1 MPARA
6 FPFKSLLRFCLI
18 MIWTASAYAAEPALA
33 AASITDIPLRA
44 MGAAVF
50 LALIGGAARTATKMA
65 DPKIVVASV
74 PLVILADV
82 LTSVAVGT
90 ATFFLVA
97 WREWHPLL
105 QAFTITVAGWGGS
118 TILENYVGTFMR
130 RLTGAANGNP

>member
-1 MPARA
+1 MPA
-6 FPFKSLLRFCLI
+6 PSSLIKTLLRFALA

-33 AASITDIPLRA
+33 AASITDIPVRA

-50 LALIGGAARTATKMA
+50 LALIGGAARTATKLA
-65 DPKIVVASV
+65 DPKVIVVSV
-74 PLVILADV
+74 PMVILADV
-82 LTSVAVGT
+82 LTSVAVGS

-118 TILENYVGTFMR
+118 TILENYVAGFVR
-130 RLTGAANGNP
+130 RMTGGQNGQS

>member
-1 MPARA
+1 MPAPA
-6 FPFKSLLRFCLI
+6 LFKATLRFAVA

-33 AASITDIPLRA
+33 AVPNLTDIPVRA
-44 MGAAVF
+44 MAAAVF
-50 LALIGGAARTATKMA
+50 LALIGGAARTATKLA
-65 DPKIVVASV
+65 DPKVVVVSV

-82 LTSVAVGT
+82 LTSVAVGS

-118 TILENYVGTFMR
+118 TILENYVAGFVR
-130 RLTGAANGNP
+130 RMTGAANGNP